1 MSRAQELIVA
11 YVRTQWIMSEIKVD
25 LKGDAVVI
33 VTDRKGE
40 KLELTCNVYGDIME
54 VGSEKI
60 LAKSDLP
67 HDSDELNP
75 EAVPKNGL
83 LIRIPEFDGGEIQM
97 DKEYLSIKEF
107 ANLAGISRQAVYKQL
122 NNQLTPY
129 LKVIDG
135 KKMLDKSGL
144 ELFDKQDNCKPVDND
159 FANQLVNQLTTEL
172 TEKGQQLKEKDK
184 QISEKD
190 KQIAEKDK
198 QLAALQK
205 LLDQEQHLHA
215 LTLQRVA
222 ELEDKQQESMEQMKN
237 VPEDTDGS
245 NQAEEKRWW
254 EFWK

>member
-1 MSRAQELIVA
+1 
-11 YVRTQWIMSEIKVD
+11 
-25 LKGDAVVI
+25 
-33 VTDRKGE
+33 
-40 KLELTCNVYGDIME
+40 
-54 VGSEKI
+54 
-60 LAKSDLP
+60 
-67 HDSDELNP
+67 
-75 EAVPKNGL
+75 
-83 LIRIPEFDGGEIQM
+83 M

-237 VPEDTDGS
+237 VPEGTDGS